1 MIAMK
6 DPLKIVGNNFISPF
20 SEEMGRR
27 ISERYLTEYSSVL
40 HGDLFH
46 VITWLSDIF
55 LGLEKVHFS
64 LENRYILGGKININ
78 LSNIAVWQEKT
89 SIMLSDISLGW
100 RELHTNIQK
109 NSNEQRYIFFWVK
122 NRMFQQGNLPAVSV
136 LSNIKKWQGETYTTV
151 PDISPQQK
159 EVHLYLKSNV
169 VQEEKFLNLSR
180 SALCQEKTSIMLSDI
195 SLGRKEL
202 HINASI
208 SRENN
213 TKMQGKIFL
222 CERKGKLKQGNL
234 LAVSVLAKIK
244 KWQEEIYTTVPDISP
259 QQKEV
264 HLYLKSNVVQ
274 EEKFL
279 NLSRS
284 ALCQEKKSIMLS
296 DISLGRKE
304 LHISATISRENNTKM
319 QGEIYTTVPDISLQ
333 QKEVH
338 LYLKSNVV
346 PEEKFLNLS
355 RSALCRE
362 KRSVMLSDVSLG
374 RKELHISA
382 TISRENNTKMQGEIY
397 TTVPDISPQQKEV
410 HLYLKSNVVKE
421 EKFLNLSRSALC
433 REKRSVM
440 LSDVSLGRKELHIS
454 ATMSRENN
462 TKMQREIFLWVKNS
476 LFQQGNLFALL
487 SNQKMRN
494 ENIFS
499 KVDITK
505 VLSGTITLREEML
518 HYRKYNIFMDE
529 RVQNYLKTQGEETN
543 LYQNEFPAENYE
555 LYNYLSQVNQ
565 ENVEM
570 QKRMQEISVGMP
582 KEISYQVDKKLSME
596 KTRLALKDSG
606 KVLMEIE
613 SWEGADRFFDRDNTH
628 VQNMLKLADKNTR
641 TLLTEV
647 MDFTQK
653 GEGGNFHITE
663 TDMGGLNRFLN
674 MTTASNEILSP
685 RDERVGENMTLVH
698 KSQHLEE
705 ETLMESLREIA
716 DTYRK
721 TTDLKEREIRE
732 KEQVCYEKS
741 NQALLK
747 NMEEV
752 VQKRMEVVSG
762 QVYRDLERRFKSDK
776 RRRGY

>member
-109 NSNEQRYIFFWVK
+109 NSNEQRDIFFWVK

-284 ALCQEKKSIMLS
+284 ALC
-296 DISLGRKE
+296 
-304 LHISATISRENNTKM
+304 
-319 QGEIYTTVPDISLQ
+319 
-333 QKEVH
+333 
-338 LYLKSNVV
+338 
-346 PEEKFLNLS
+346 
-355 RSALCRE
+355 RE

-410 HLYLKSNVVKE
+410 HLYLKSNVVQE

>member
-202 HINASI
+202 HI
-208 SRENN
+208 
-213 TKMQGKIFL
+213 
-222 CERKGKLKQGNL
+222 
-234 LAVSVLAKIK
+234 
-244 KWQEEIYTTVPDISP
+244 
-259 QQKEV
+259 
-264 HLYLKSNVVQ
+264 
-274 EEKFL
+274 
-279 NLSRS
+279 
-284 ALCQEKKSIMLS
+284 
-296 DISLGRKE
+296 
-304 LHISATISRENNTKM
+304 SATISRENNTKM

-346 PEEKFLNLS
+346 P
-355 RSALCRE
+355 
-362 KRSVMLSDVSLG
+362 
-374 RKELHISA
+374 
-382 TISRENNTKMQGEIY
+382 
-397 TTVPDISPQQKEV
+397 
-410 HLYLKSNVVKE
+410 E

>member
-296 DISLGRKE
+296 DI
-304 LHISATISRENNTKM
+304 
-319 QGEIYTTVPDISLQ
+319 
-333 QKEVH
+333 
-338 LYLKSNVV
+338 
-346 PEEKFLNLS
+346 
-355 RSALCRE
+355 
-362 KRSVMLSDVSLG
+362 SLG

>member
-284 ALCQEKKSIMLS
+284 ALCW
-296 DISLGRKE
+296 
-304 LHISATISRENNTKM
+304 
-319 QGEIYTTVPDISLQ
+319 
-333 QKEVH
+333 
-338 LYLKSNVV
+338 
-346 PEEKFLNLS
+346 
-355 RSALCRE
+355 
-362 KRSVMLSDVSLG
+362 
-374 RKELHISA
+374 
-382 TISRENNTKMQGEIY
+382 
-397 TTVPDISPQQKEV
+397 
-410 HLYLKSNVVKE
+410 
-421 EKFLNLSRSALC
+421 
-433 REKRSVM
+433 EKRSVM

>member
-284 ALCQEKKSIMLS
+284 ALCWEKRSVMLS

-304 LHISATISRENNTKM
+304 LHISATI
-319 QGEIYTTVPDISLQ
+319 
-333 QKEVH
+333 
-338 LYLKSNVV
+338 
-346 PEEKFLNLS
+346 
-355 RSALCRE
+355 
-362 KRSVMLSDVSLG
+362 
-374 RKELHISA
+374 
-382 TISRENNTKMQGEIY
+382 
-397 TTVPDISPQQKEV
+397 
-410 HLYLKSNVVKE
+410 
-421 EKFLNLSRSALC
+421 
-433 REKRSVM
+433 
-440 LSDVSLGRKELHIS
+440 
-454 ATMSRENN
+454 SRENN